1 LNREDAKNAKN
12 GPASTKVPLAHK
24 TAICSRRWHLGAGGS
39 PFAFFASSRFN
50 PARALSDPNWV

>member
-1 LNREDAKNAKN
+1 LNREDAKNAKS

-24 TAICSRRWHLGAGGS
+24 TAICIRRWHLGAGGF

-50 PARALSDPNWV
+50 QARALFDRHCV